1 MGGIKNKLSKLIH
14 EPPFRK
20 RGVVPVA
27 LRVGVPLTSQ
37 RYDDSRYNNR
47 ISIGGFDRVS
57 KFTKYTSIACLSLAI
72 LSTLI
77 LNIVSS
83 YSSSNTNS
91 NAEPVGDASTLAG
104 VDPAGISISI
114 SSYSFSSSTGGNDP
128 NLSLSIPQGGGI
140 ATGRH
145 TVTIS
150 VGSDVQEYRAR
161 FSSKTEETSLVN
173 ESDSNA
179 KIPAIDTFYVDGDG
193 STDDLE
199 RVLSGVSGNV
209 WAYSYEEHGKAP
221 VITMARVDALPP
233 ASSPDIFQYDED
245 AVGTSSTDINYGVKV
260 EHPESMPAGNY
271 IANIVYTATV
281 EQLRQPVLTSVTPN
295 TYELGSGADSAITIT
310 GKYLSTASKAY
321 LVHESTGE
329 QYYCTNLQV
338 DSTDVNG
345 DATLT
350 CNIPTDQTDPNIE
363 PGTYGVYVLTNAGET
378 AYTDAA
384 TFTYTK
390 PSICRN
396 NDPDSDCQVDID
408 DNMIPIA
415 YDGYDGNG
423 GGNWRIVTKE
433 EIENNKGSWYD
444 YGSKQWANAITLR
457 DDYEGGCY
465 FFRKDLLP
473 ERAVLW
479 TSGDYCYDNETIQHY
494 TPLELAKMIRDEPDT
509 FISLDNANSSL
520 FNMDVSD
527 GTSATEVILGYWVY
541 IPRYAYEVQRGDAI
555 DRVVDPQNFDIVF
568 QAADEKNMPAPTC
581 NSADSVWVNGTPTAS
596 AGSDNANILSKDYRT
611 GCWPNNRTY
620 VANSNNT
627 TWATHPAFSWGT
639 EETGYTELNGLW
651 VGKFETTGTRTAPT
665 VKPNQHANIY
675 EYIGEFY
682 TMAWSIGKG
691 TYSPTA
697 NGGNAISGITQNS
710 HHLDKATSHM
720 LKNSEWGA
728 VSYLSASK
736 YGAGVNGVQPNT
748 AYPANSKDADGDPS
762 SASQARY
769 GITGCG
775 PSADGST
782 DYYPHNDNVPAG
794 TSLDKNTIES
804 PTACSTD
811 TRYAYNG
818 SIGILA
824 STTNTVYGI
833 YDMSG
838 GVYEYV
844 MGNLTG
850 YEDQSETSGG
860 LFMTTQAKPP
870 YVDLYKESL
879 GFDYSSSGD
888 TNPDWS
894 KSTSASYYNNDVCT
908 WVTCG
913 GHALHETKQH
923 QSVSGGSESWG
934 GDGSNFV
941 YSSFRWFRRGGYAS
955 HGSIAGLFH
964 SYYDDGYNSPYNGFR
979 SALLALPTE

>member
-1 MGGIKNKLSKLIH
+1 MGGIKNKLSKLIY

-20 RGVVPVA
+20 RRQMKSG
-27 LRVGVPLTSQ
+27 
-37 RYDDSRYNNR
+37 R
-47 ISIGGFDRVS
+47 ISIGGFDRVL
-57 KFTKYTSIACLSLAI
+57 KLTKYTSLACLSLAI
-72 LSTLI
+72 LSTIALNLI
-77 LNIVSS
+77 ST
-83 YSSSNTNS
+83 YSSSNIES
-91 NAEPVGDASTLAG
+91 NAEPVGNVSTLANT
-104 VDPAGISISI
+104 DPAGISISI
-114 SSYSFSSSTGGNDP
+114 SSYSSSSSTGSNDP

-161 FSSKTEETSLVN
+161 FSSKTEETALVN

-221 VITMARVDALPP
+221 AITSARVDALPP
-233 ASSPDIFQYDED
+233 ASSPVIFQYYLD
-245 AVGTSSTDINYGVKV
+245 AAGTSSTDINYGVKV

-281 EQLRQPVLTSVTPN
+281 EQLRQPILTSVTPN

-390 PSICRN
+390 SSICRN

-408 DNMIPIA
+408 DNMVPIV
-415 YDGYDGNG
+415 YEDYDGNG

-444 YGSKQWANAITLR
+444 YGNKQWANAITLR
-457 DDYEGGCY
+457 DDYEGGC
-465 FFRKDLLP
+465 FLVTAAG
-473 ERAVLW
+473 AVISQDSSNCSNS
-479 TSGDYCYDNETIQHY
+479 SGASTRY
-494 TPLELAKMIRDEPDT
+494 TPLGLAKAWRDGQLSNT
-509 FISLDNANSSL
+509 SANNLNLTL
-520 FNMDVSD
+520 FNADVSD

-541 IPRYAYEVQRGDAI
+541 IPRYAYEIQRRDAI

-568 QAADEKNMPAPTC
+568 QTADEKSAPAPSC
-581 NSADSVWVNGTPTAS
+581 NKADEIWVSQPSGNNSTNS
-596 AGSDNANILSKDYRT
+596 SNAGPNSDNVISKDYRT
-611 GCWPNNRTY
+611 DCWPNNRTY
-620 VANSNNT
+620 SPGTSSNPNSST

-651 VGKFETTGTRTAPT
+651 VGKFEMTGTRTAPT
-665 VKPNQHANIY
+665 VKPNQHANIS
-675 EYIGEFY
+675 ECMGEFY
-682 TMAWSIGKG
+682 AMARSIGAG
-691 TYSPTA
+691 TYDPTTE
-697 NGGNAISGITQNS
+697 GGNTISGIIQNS

-728 VSYLSASK
+728 VTYLAHSK
-736 YGAGVNGVQPNT
+736 YGAGINTSRPYDTNVDKNG
-748 AYPANSKDADGDPS
+748 AYSDGSKDADNNG
-762 SASQARY
+762 SAY

-775 PSADGST
+775 PVSAGST
-782 DYYPHNDNVPAG
+782 SYYPYNNNVPAG
-794 TSLDKNTIES
+794 TTLDADTIES

-818 SIGILA
+818 EVGVLS
-824 STTNTVYGI
+824 STTNTIYGVYGL
-833 YDMSG
+833 SG
-838 GVYEYV
+838 GASEYV
-844 MGNLTG
+844 MGNRTTSASSQTTSSATCF
-850 YEDQSETSGG
+850 ETPASE
-860 LFMTTQAKPP
+860 P
-870 YVDLYKESL
+870 YVDLYVATPNGPFGTPASW
-879 GFDYSSSGD
+879 SSS
-888 TNPDWS
+888 
-894 KSTSASYYNNDVCT
+894 TSSELYYNYDICT
-908 WVTCG
+908 FETCG
-913 GHALHETKQH
+913 GTATYETITV
-923 QSVSGGSESWG
+923 QSVSIYNQSWG
-934 GDGSNFV
+934 GASSHFVNSSAPWFYRGSNSANSNASPFCA
-941 YSSFRWFRRGGYAS
+941 GYVGNGIGPS
-955 HGSIAGLFH
+955 YGSRA
-964 SYYDDGYNSPYNGFR
+964 
-979 SALLALPTE
+979 ALLALPAGQ